1 MATSGMETEA
11 GPEMPAPEKK
21 TPWGKIIAVVIVLI
35 VIIAAVAAWRL
46 MTPTPTPTNVAPSI
60 TSVSADRGAADIS
73 QTVSFTASATDS
85 DGDTLTYAWNFGD
98 GATGSGAT
106 VSHAYAKGGNYIAV
120 VSVNDGH
127 NHTVQGLANAVFL
140 LVNHPET
147 RAPAT
152 PPPAGSTNPVAV
164 ISANQSIIRAGDA
177 VSFNGNSSWTWAWDA
192 AALEWAFNDAST
204 NGSAITQLRWT
215 WGDAT
220 TTSGNTNVA
229 GKTSHTF
236 ANAGTYA
243 VLLNVTNYLT
253 KTDEVGYTVLVTAAA
268 PPTGFVK
275 NPNVFTDV
283 LFGEPQSLDPA
294 FDYETSGGNILQNV
308 AEGLIFYDRQYADR
322 FLPLLAVKVPDRAN
336 AADVSPD
343 GMTYNFTLK
352 SGVTFHSGNA
362 VNCRAVEFSL
372 ERVMVL
378 NDGQSPA
385 WILDQSLTA
394 YAVDNPATPTVDERL
409 VAIQNSVTCPD
420 GPTGLKVQFHLAIA
434 YPAFIATMAYTV
446 ADVIDPA
453 PSAYRVT
460 SQCPSTD
467 LSVNYCHDQLVS
479 TGPFKLRVWQ
489 PNQQII
495 LDANPSYHGAAARAV
510 PFREVHIIKANDVA
524 TRVLMLKAGDADS
537 ISLPFNHKD
546 DIRSGT
552 TLLPGIAEY
561 SGDTFVVQFM
571 GFNQNIN
578 VTGAPPGDTD
588 VPTTFFQD
596 VNLRKA
602 FSYAWQYTDFINN
615 VVYGYGTPLC
625 GPIPKG
631 MFGYD
636 ATTPCYNTDL
646 NQARSYMQQAL
657 DTRTPA
663 PTDTYWDN
671 GFTLTIYYNI
681 GNTVR
686 EEGARLMKTTLEG
699 FNAQRASLPPI
710 TIKVQGLEWA
720 SFLQNVNRKVAAL
733 FFLGWAPDYADPD
746 DYVVPFLR
754 TGQFY
759 PNRVSYSNTTNDAL
773 IDQQSQELNPTTRL
787 GLLKTIQAAPFY
799 DVPYIWLYQAKTND
813 VFRTWVTGYYNN
825 PMYSGNF
832 YYVLDK

>member
-1 MATSGMETEA
+1 MATSGIDTEPS
-11 GPEMPAPEKK
+11 PEMPAPEKK
-21 TPWGKIIAVVIVLI
+21 TPWGKIIAVVIVL
-35 VIIAAVAAWRL
+35 VVVIAAVAAWRL
-46 MTPTPTPTNVAPSI
+46 IPPPPPAENLAPSI

-73 QTVSFTASATDS
+73 QGVSFTASATDPEN
-85 DGDTLTYAWNFGD
+85 DALTYSWNFGD
-98 GATGSGAT
+98 GSTGTGAT
-106 VSHAYAKGGNYIAV
+106 VTHAFVRGGNYIAV
-120 VSVNDGH
+120 VSVDDGH

-152 PPPAGSTNPVAV
+152 PGGSTNPVAV
-164 ISANQSIIRAGDA
+164 ISADASIIQAGG
-177 VSFNGNSSWTWAWDA
+177 SINFNGNSSWTWAYNA
-192 AALEWAFNDAST
+192 ATPAWEFNDAST
-204 NGSAITQLRWT
+204 NASAITQLSWA
-215 WGDAT
+215 WGDT
-220 TTSGNTNVA
+220 TTTVGNTTVA
-229 GKTSHTF
+229 GKTSHAF
-236 ANAGTYA
+236 ANAGTYT
-243 VLLNVTNYLT
+243 VRLNVTNYLSM
-253 KTDEVGYTVLVTAAA
+253 TDQVGYTVIVTAAA
-268 PPTGFVK
+268 PPTGIVK

-322 FLPLLAVKVPDRAN
+322 FVPSLAVKVPDRAN
-336 AADVSPD
+336 VSDVSPD
-343 GMTYNFTLK
+343 GKTWNFTLK
-352 SGVTFHSGNA
+352 SGLTFSSGNP
-362 VNCRAVEFSL
+362 VNCAAVQFSFF
-372 ERVMVL
+372 RVLVL
-378 NDGQSPA
+378 NDIQSPA

-394 YAVDNPATPTVDERL
+394 YAVDNPATPGVNERL
-409 VAIQNSVTCPD
+409 VAIQSSITCPD
-420 GPTGLKVQFHLAIA
+420 GGAGQKVQFHLATA
-434 YPAFIATMAYTV
+434 YPAFLATLAYTV
-446 ADVIDPA
+446 ADIIDPA
-453 PSAYRVT
+453 AASYHVT
-460 SQCPSTD
+460 SQCPSTN
-467 LSVNYCHDQLVS
+467 LSANYCHDQLVG

-495 LDANPSYHGAAARAV
+495 LDENPTYHGRTARAV
-510 PFREVHIIKANDVA
+510 PFKEVHIIKANDVA

-546 DIRSGT
+546 DIRSGGN
-552 TLLPGIAEY
+552 LLPGIQEN
-561 SGDTFVVQFM
+561 SGDTFVVQFL

-578 VTGAPPGDTD
+578 LTGQSASDID
-588 VPTTFFQD
+588 VPAAFFQD
-596 VNLRKA
+596 VNIRKA
-602 FSYAWQYTDFINN
+602 FAYAWPYTDYINN

-636 ATTPCYNTDL
+636 ATTPCFTTDL
-646 NQARSYMQQAL
+646 NKARTSLQAAL
-657 DTRTPA
+657 DTRTGN

-686 EEGARLMKTTLEG
+686 EEGARLLKSAFDAL
-699 FNAQRASLPPI
+699 NLQRSTLPPF

-720 SFLQNVNRKVAAL
+720 SFLQLVNRKAPAL

-773 IDQQSQELNPTTRL
+773 IDQQSAELNPTTRL
-787 GLLKTIQAAPFY
+787 SLLKTIQAAPFY

-825 PMYSGNF
+825 PMYSGNY